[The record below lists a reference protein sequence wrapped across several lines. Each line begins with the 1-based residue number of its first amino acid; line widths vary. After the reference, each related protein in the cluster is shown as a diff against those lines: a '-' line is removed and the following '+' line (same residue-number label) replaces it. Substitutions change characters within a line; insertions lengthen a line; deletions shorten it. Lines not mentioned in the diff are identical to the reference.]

1 MKIDNE
7 PMSMPMLPKK
17 TGNRGISQMVKRH
30 ATTHDH
36 PSQFNLTGVDGV
48 DVRVLITLIPQI
60 ERSVF
65 MAGNL

>member
-1 MKIDNE
+1 
-7 PMSMPMLPKK
+7 MLFKAHEDRQRADVDADVAQK

-48 DVRVLITLIPQI
+48 DVRVLIT
-60 ERSVF
+60 
-65 MAGNL
+65 